1 MVPTRMPP
9 DQLGDPRG
17 LGQAGVYL
25 TGKHT
30 GEGVV
35 MMYRRGLQ
43 IGCVVVLAGAAAA
56 GCSSNPSATKTTKTT
71 KTTTST
77 TTTKKHP
84 TTTTSAPT
92 TTVPP
97 STSTSSPT
105 TTAAGVPPCA
115 SGQLSVSIG
124 QSQGAAGSLI
134 VPLVFTNTG
143 STTCSLQGYP
153 GVSIV
158 GADGAQLGAAA
169 AQTGQGTPLVSLPA
183 GQTTTAIFRQAN
195 PGILNCTPVS
205 ATGFRV
211 YPPNQTAALFAAD
224 SSLTTCP
231 GNPQESPQISPV
243 GTTP

>member
-1 MVPTRMPP
+1 M
-9 DQLGDPRG
+9 
-17 LGQAGVYL
+17 
-25 TGKHT
+25 GKHT

-35 MMYRRGLQ
+35 MTYRRGLQ
-43 IGCVVVLAGAAAA
+43 IGCAVVLVGAAAA

-71 KTTTST
+71 KTTT

-92 TTVPP
+92 TTVAP
-97 STSTSSPT
+97 STTTSSPT
-105 TTAAGVPPCA
+105 TTAAGVPPCT
-115 SGQLSVSIG
+115 SGQLSVSVG

-134 VPLVFTNTG
+134 VPLVFQNTG
-143 STTCSLQGYP
+143 RTTCSLQGYP

-158 GADGAQLGAAA
+158 GANGAQLGAAA
-169 AQTGQGTPLVSLPA
+169 ARTGQATPLVSLPA
-183 GQTTTAIFRQAN
+183 GQSTTAIFRQAN
-195 PGILNCTPVS
+195 PGMLNCTPVS

-231 GNPQESPQISPV
+231 GNAQESPQISPV
-243 GTTP
+243 GTAP

>member
-1 MVPTRMPP
+1 
-9 DQLGDPRG
+9 
-17 LGQAGVYL
+17 
-25 TGKHT
+25 
-30 GEGVV
+30 
-35 MMYRRGLQ
+35 MYRRGLQ

-56 GCSSNPSATKTTKTT
+56 GCSSNPSATKTTKSTT
-71 KTTTST
+71 T

-84 TTTTSAPT
+84 TTTTTTRAPT
-92 TTVPP
+92 TTVAP
-97 STSTSSPT
+97 STTPTSSPT
-105 TTAAGVPPCA
+105 TSTAAGVPPCA
-115 SGQLSVSIG
+115 SGQLSVSVG

-143 STTCSLQGYP
+143 STTCTLQGYP

-158 GADGAQLGAAA
+158 GANGAQLGAAA
-169 AQTGQGTPLVSLPA
+169 ARTGQATPLVSLPA
-183 GQTTTAIFRQAN
+183 GQTTMAIFRQAN

>member
-9 DQLGDPRG
+9 DQPGDPRG

-25 TGKHT
+25 TGKHS

-35 MMYRRGLQ
+35 MKYRRGLQ
-43 IGCVVVLAGAAAA
+43 IGCAVVLAGAAAA
-56 GCSSNPSATKTTKTT
+56 GCSSSTGSATKTTKS
-71 KTTTST
+71 TTTT

-84 TTTTSAPT
+84 TTTTSVPT

-97 STSTSSPT
+97 TTSTSSPT
-105 TTAAGVPPCA
+105 TTTAGGAPPCA
-115 SGQLSVSIG
+115 SGQLSVAVG

-143 STTCSLQGYP
+143 SSTCSLQGYP

-158 GADGAQLGAAA
+158 GANGTQLGAAA
-169 AQTGQGTPLVSLPA
+169 ARTGQATPLVSLPA

-231 GNPQESPQISPV
+231 DNPQESPQISPV

>member
-1 MVPTRMPP
+1 
-9 DQLGDPRG
+9 
-17 LGQAGVYL
+17 
-25 TGKHT
+25 
-30 GEGVV
+30 

-43 IGCVVVLAGAAAA
+43 IGCAVVLAGAAAA
-56 GCSSNPSATKTTKTT
+56 ACSSTPSASKTT
-71 KTTTST
+71 KTTTS

-84 TTTTSAPT
+84 TTTTSAST
-92 TTVPP
+92 TTVAP
-97 STSTSSPT
+97 STTTTSSPT

-115 SGQLSVSIG
+115 TGQLSVAVG

-158 GADGAQLGAAA
+158 GANGAQLGAAA
-169 AQTGQGTPLVSLPA
+169 ARTGQATPLVSLPA

-243 GTTP
+243 GTAP